1 MSQLYGVLGVARRA
15 DSAQIK
21 TAFRKKAKACHPD
34 LHGGDKAAEE
44 RFKEINL
51 AYETLGKPEAR
62 AHYDAVCAQER
73 ALRWRHIRSAAATM
87 TASFCLTV
95 SSGALVGMWLLS
107 EGVL

>member
-21 TAFRKKAKACHPD
+21 TAFRKMAKACHPD
-34 LHGGDKAAEE
+34 LHGGDRAAEE

-73 ALRWRHIRSAAATM
+73 ARRWRHLRSVAATM
-87 TASFCLTV
+87 TASFFLTV

>member
-1 MSQLYGVLGVARRA
+1 MSQLYGVLGVSRRA
-15 DSAQIK
+15 DSAEIK
-21 TAFRKKAKACHPD
+21 TAFRKMAKACHPD
-34 LHGGDKAAEE
+34 LHGGDRNAQE

-62 AHYDAVCAQER
+62 AHYDAACAQDR
-73 ALRWRHIRSAAATM
+73 ALRWRHLRSVAATM
-87 TASFCLTV
+87 AASFFLTV